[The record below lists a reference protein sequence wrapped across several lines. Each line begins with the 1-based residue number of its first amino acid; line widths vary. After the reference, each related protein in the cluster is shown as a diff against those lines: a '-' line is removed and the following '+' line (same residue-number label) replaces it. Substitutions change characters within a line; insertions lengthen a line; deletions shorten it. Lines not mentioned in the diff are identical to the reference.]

1 MLERSEEVVGG
12 PKEGQVVAQ
21 LGDDESIAESLGVK
35 RDESRDLR
43 TR

>member
-21 LGDDESIAESLGVK
+21 LGDDGSAAESFRVK
-35 RDESRDLR
+35 RGEPRDLS